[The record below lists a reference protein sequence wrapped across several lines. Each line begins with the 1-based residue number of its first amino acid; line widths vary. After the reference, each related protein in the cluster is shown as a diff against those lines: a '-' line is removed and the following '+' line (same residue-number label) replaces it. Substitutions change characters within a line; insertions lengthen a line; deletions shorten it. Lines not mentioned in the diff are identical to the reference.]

1 MKIYLE
7 QQNKQVNKKFRGM
20 AKKLLAEL
28 GVNSQAVLIVKNGE
42 LVTEDELLTDKDEIK
57 LLSVVSGG

>member
-7 QQNKQVNKKFRGM
+7 QQNKHVNKKFTGT
-20 AKKLLAEL
+20 AKKLLSEL
-28 GVNSQAVLIVKNGE
+28 GVNSQAVLIVKNNE
-42 LVTEDELLTDKDEIK
+42 LVTEDEMLKDKDEIK